1 MRNPHERCLVMGV
14 LNVTPDSF
22 SDGGVYNSIDAAVL
36 QARTMIAAGA
46 DIIDIGG
53 ESTRPGAAMVTEAEE
68 QHRILPV
75 IAAIRRES
83 VLPVSVDTRN
93 AGTARLA
100 IAEGAD
106 IINDISALRHD
117 PRMAETAAAAGVPVI
132 LMHMQGTPATMQRAP
147 QYTDVTGEVI
157 AFFEERLSFA
167 RDAGISH
174 LVIDPGIGFGKT
186 LEHNLQLLRELP
198 RLGVLGCSVLVG
210 TSRKSFLGAL
220 TGADTPDRL
229 PGSIA
234 SNLHVWE
241 RGAAVL
247 RVHDVRAMRDAL
259 TVAEAIAGYHQA
271 FQGATD
277 SGSENT
283 HAGAGER
290 TSVEAR
296 QQRTADTVNGGT
308 HAV

>member
-1 MRNPHERCLVMGV
+1 MPRASEHFSKVQLPDRMRNPHERCLLMGV

-22 SDGGVYNSIDAAVL
+22 SDGGVYNSVDAAVL
-36 QARTMIAAGA
+36 QARTMITAGA

-53 ESTRPGAAMVTEAEE
+53 ESTRPGAAVVTEAEE
-68 QHRILPV
+68 QRRILPV

-100 IAEGAD
+100 IEEGAD

-132 LMHMQGTPATMQRAP
+132 LMHMQGTPATMQHAP
-147 QYTDVTGEVI
+147 RYTDVTGEVI

-167 RDAGISH
+167 RDAGLSQ

-186 LEHNLQLLRELP
+186 LDHNLQLLRELP
-198 RLGVLGCSVLVG
+198 RLGVLGCPVLVG

-234 SNLHVWE
+234 SNLHVWG

-259 TVAEAIAGYHQA
+259 TVAEAIAG
-271 FQGATD
+271 
-277 SGSENT
+277 
-283 HAGAGER
+283 
-290 TSVEAR
+290 
-296 QQRTADTVNGGT
+296 GGT